1 MTSLLLYV
9 GIAVTFLTVW
19 GVIMVGGYL
28 LGRETDDVPTAVTA
42 GRVSEAPT
50 AATITRL
57 R

>member
-28 LGRETDDVPTAVTA
+28 LGREPNDAPPAVTA

-50 AATITRL
+50 AAKIARL

>member
-28 LGRETDDVPTAVTA
+28 LGRETDGVPM
-42 GRVSEAPT
+42 
-50 AATITRL
+50 AAAADWLTDTPPVADPACTR
-57 R
+57 